1 VAGATD
7 PNEPDLGNA
16 SGGSDVATAAVFL
29 GGPHPGV
36 GEVDRLGIDADLVVA
51 VDSGLHLAVA
61 AGHRV
66 DVVIGDMDS
75 VEPAQL
81 DRAELDGVEV
91 VRHPVD
97 KDETDLELA
106 LELLLGRGCD
116 DVVIVGA
123 DGGRMDHLLGGAL
136 TIAAPRFARMRISAW
151 FGRAHLLPVH
161 DERELPGS
169 PAQLVSLVPTG
180 GVASGVT
187 TAGLRWPLRDAVL
200 VPGTSWGLSN
210 EFVGPVAHIS
220 VDAGCVV
227 AIIPEE
233 EPLS

>member
-106 LELLLGRGCD
+106 LELLLDRGCD
-116 DVVIVGA
+116 KAVVVGA

-136 TIAAPRFARMRISAW
+136 TIAAPRFARMRIEAW
-151 FGRAHLLPVH
+151 FGRAQLLPVH
-161 DERELPGS
+161 DERRLTGS
-169 PAQLVSLVPTG
+169 RGRVVSLVPVG
-180 GVASGVT
+180 GAARGVT
-187 TAGLRWPLRDAVL
+187 TEGLRWPLRGAEL

-210 EFVGPVAHIS
+210 EFVHRFAHIT
-220 VDAGCVV
+220 VGDGCVV

-233 EPLS
+233 ELPT